1 MCKERLFTKNITIS
15 NFRLV
20 DGENLENPNKF
31 EQGKPLTEEALIVA
45 EVFYAPKGFR
55 AEIHAE
61 SPLHVWDEE
70 HAKRLFGISE
80 ENPNGDLREK
90 NFETAL
96 AAMHF
101 LTRRLKRLGW
111 DPLDSWH

>member
-1 MCKERLFTKNITIS
+1 MCKERLFSKNLTIN

-20 DGENLENPNKF
+20 DEKVLKDPSILNE
-31 EQGKPLTEEALIVA
+31 GKPLVEEALIVA

-55 AEIHAE
+55 AEIHVE

-70 HAKRLFGISE
+70 NSRRLFGMSND
-80 ENPNGDLREK
+80 NPNGDLREK
-90 NFETAL
+90 NFETSL

-111 DPLDSWH
+111 SPIDNWH